1 MVNRVTRNFII
12 ILLFPLCLTSCI
24 ETAAISTFS
33 SVYLLKKNSFK
44 KSVEDTRI
52 VADITQKLT
61 FNKNRSEYKNIN
73 VNVNYGRVLI
83 SGYVKNKAALSNAK
97 EIIWKVKGVKEVM
110 SEISI
115 AKVKRN
121 YLYDALLAS
130 QIKTKLMLDN
140 KIKALDINVEVYN
153 KEVYL
158 IGHVSSREEVKHAAQ
173 VSSKIL
179 GVKKVV
185 SYLRVNTLS

>member
-1 MVNRVTRNFII
+1 MFSRVTRNFII
-12 ILLFPLCLTSCI
+12 ILLFPFLLSSCI

-44 KSVEDTRI
+44 KSISDTRI

-61 FNKNRSEYKNIN
+61 FNKKRSEYKNIY

-83 SGYVKNKAALSNAK
+83 SGYVKNKDVLSNAK

-115 AKVKRN
+115 KKVKRN
-121 YLYDALLAS
+121 YLYDTLLAS
-130 QIKTKLMLDN
+130 QIKTKLMLDK

-158 IGHVSSREEVKHAAQ
+158 MGHVSSREEVRYAAQ
-173 VSSKIL
+173 VSSKVL

-185 SYLRVNTLS
+185 SYLRVNILS